1 MKVAGIGKRCSPIN
15 LRHSFAVHLL
25 ENGTDVRYV
34 QSLLG
39 HAKLETTTI
48 YTKIALRRN
57 EQETK
62 SPLDVLT
69 GRQLAPQTANLP
81 VGRLRIEL
89 TPRAGEPAADV
100 KLVILG
106 GEHSVDLDGIVVR
119 EIRPGWITLDVP
131 PLERWADACRWLTPP
146 QRRRIESAEFFEMLK
161 EEVGRRYQAL
171 RQGSG

>member
-1 MKVAGIGKRCSPIN
+1 M
-15 LRHSFAVHLL
+15 HLL

-39 HAKLETTTI
+39 HVKLETTTI

-57 EQETK
+57 EQEAR

-69 GRQLAPQTANLP
+69 GKQLAPQAANPP

-100 KLVILG
+100 NLVILG
-106 GEHSVDLDGIVVR
+106 GEHPVDLDGIVVR
-119 EIRPGWITLDVP
+119 EIRPGW
-131 PLERWADACRWLTPP
+131 TPFDGN
-146 QRRRIESAEFFEMLK
+146 RRTELAFRPS
-161 EEVGRRYQAL
+161 EVA
-171 RQGSG
+171 